1 LVQSKKNACFQATF
15 SAFRASVL
23 KRINMLRKILI
34 IITVITLVYS
44 CRYDSLEDRN
54 NNSNL
59 IIKTGTVCG
68 WCTVNDTL
76 TITRTAVRYVNF
88 TNCGSTKPA
97 VSKAGQMQSAELD
110 DLLGKLDFA
119 ELKKLDLNA
128 CNVCADGCDDWIS
141 FKKGTE
147 THYIRFTRN
156 DPKLQPIQ
164 AFIEQLYTLK
174 SEYSLVN

>member
-1 LVQSKKNACFQATF
+1 M
-15 SAFRASVL
+15 
-23 KRINMLRKILI
+23 IRKFLI
-34 IITVITLVYS
+34 IITAIALVFS
-44 CRYDSLEDRN
+44 CTYDSLDDGG
-54 NNSNL
+54 NNSDVM
-59 IIKTGTVCG
+59 IKTGTVCG
-68 WCTVNDTL
+68 WCTLNDTL
-76 TITRTAVRYVNF
+76 TITQNSVRYVNYAKCS
-88 TNCGSTKPA
+88 TNKPSIEKSGQITKI
-97 VSKAGQMQSAELD
+97 ELD
-110 DLLGKLDFA
+110 ALLAKLDFA
-119 ELKKLDLNA
+119 ELKKLDLNT